1 MPQDKLNSFIIEI
14 KKNYFSTLYLFIGL
28 LSLLFFTWTGKYL
41 RCTYPDKH
49 NLEMGFR
56 VMLRSR
62 HIFILLVSLI
72 EMGIGVYIQQST
84 KMLYL
89 SIQWLATILLVVA
102 HILFIYAFFYEVEI
116 IHIPKTP
123 ILHYAT
129 YFVLTSLI
137 LHLFTKFESKF
148 R

>member
-1 MPQDKLNSFIIEI
+1 MEI
-14 KKNYFSTLYLFIGL
+14 KENYFSTLYLFIGL
-28 LSLLFFTWTGKYL
+28 LSLFFFTWTGKYL
-41 RCTYPDKH
+41 GRNYPDKH
-49 NLEMGFR
+49 NLEMAFR

-72 EMGIGVYIQQST
+72 EIAIGVYIQQSS

-89 SIQWLATILLVVA
+89 SIQWLATMLLVVA
-102 HILFIYAFFYEVEI
+102 HALFIYAFFYEVEI

-129 YFVLTSLI
+129 YFVLASLI
-137 LHLFTKFESKF
+137 LHLLTKFESKF
-148 R
+148 K

>member
-1 MPQDKLNSFIIEI
+1 MA
-14 KKNYFSTLYLFIGL
+14 
-28 LSLLFFTWTGKYL
+28 
-41 RCTYPDKH
+41 
-49 NLEMGFR
+49 FR

-72 EMGIGVYIQQST
+72 EIGIGVYIQQST

-102 HILFIYAFFYEVEI
+102 HALFIFAFFYEVEI

-123 ILHYAT
+123 ILHYAA
-129 YFVLTSLI
+129 YFALASLI

-148 R
+148 K